1 MLSKNSVYLKQ
12 VKKEINDIIY
22 KLNST
27 TLCFTGHR
35 SQKLPW
41 GFNEED
47 ERCITMKQ
55 NLYLEIEKSILQGY
69 KTFLCGMALGF
80 DMICAEIVLNFK
92 KKYKDI
98 KLVGAIPCKNQ
109 DCKWNIKQK
118 SRYRKILNQLDA
130 IRCIYKKY
138 NGPNCMNERN
148 KFMVNNSSKMI
159 ALYNGIDGGTKKT
172 INYAKKQGLKIVIIK
187 P

>member
-1 MLSKNSVYLKQ
+1 MLFNSSIYLKQ
-12 VKKEINDIIY
+12 VKKEINDIIHN
-22 KLNST
+22 LNST

-41 GFNEED
+41 GFNEVD
-47 ERCITMKQ
+47 ERCLKMKKI
-55 NLYLEIEKSILQGY
+55 LCLEIEKSILQGY

-109 DCKWNIKQK
+109 DSKWNIKQK
-118 SRYRKILNQLDA
+118 KRYRKILNQLDT

-138 NGPNCMNERN
+138 NGARCMIERN
-148 KFMVNNSSKMI
+148 NFMVNNSSKMI
-159 ALYNGIDGGTKKT
+159 ALFNGIDGGTKKT
-172 INYAKKQGLKIVIIK
+172 IDYAKKLGLEIVIIK

>member
-1 MLSKNSVYLKQ
+1 MQTEKNNYLTQ
-12 VKKEINDIIY
+12 AKKEIKDIIIT
-22 KLNST
+22 LNST

-41 GFNEED
+41 GFNEKD
-47 ERCITMKQ
+47 KRCLKMKE

-80 DMICAEIVLNFK
+80 DMICAEIVLQFK

-98 KLVGAIPCKNQ
+98 KLIGAVPCENQ
-109 DCKWNIKQK
+109 DCKWSFKERE
-118 SRYRKILNQLDA
+118 RYRNLLNQLDA
-130 IRCIYKKY
+130 VRCIYKEY
-138 NGPNCMNERN
+138 NGTKCMLERN
-148 KFMVNNSSKMI
+148 NFMVNNSSKII
-159 ALYNGIDGGTKKT
+159 ALFDGISGGTKKT
-172 INYAKKQGLKIVIIK
+172 IDYAKKQGLEIVIIQ